1 LTAINGLQCQ
11 VEQASGNGNH
21 NRNARHCQQQHITP
35 PRIFH
40 YSARPLINI
49 CTAPD
54 LGQLAQSTNKQL
66 RTSSDKL
73 VNTTGQIFVELE
85 AVLRDPST
93 SKAESSRHKSGK
105 RELQAVVDD
114 VEDVG
119 RKAKK

>member
-1 LTAINGLQCQ
+1 
-11 VEQASGNGNH
+11 V
-21 NRNARHCQQQHITP
+21 
-35 PRIFH
+35 
-40 YSARPLINI
+40 
-49 CTAPD
+49 
-54 LGQLAQSTNKQL
+54 AQSTHKQL
-66 RTSSDKL
+66 RTSSDEL